1 MFCRLGKISK
11 KPQIGVGGGEL
22 LAVSFVTPVA
32 TGFKLFR
39 QSDRLAN
46 RKWVFKTS
54 IRVSQWLVCKRRL
67 KCHLSSIFSTFQFRK

>member
-1 MFCRLGKISK
+1 MLGINEPQLKTLGADVLSSKENIKKISD
-11 KPQIGVGGGEL
+11 GGGGEGEL

-46 RKWVFKTS
+46 RKWLFSTS
-54 IRVSQWLVCKRRL
+54 RRVSQ
-67 KCHLSSIFSTFQFRK
+67 